1 GSGSGGPGPLLHGP
15 ESEAALLVPP
25 GDAAALERAV
35 SRVLDDPALA
45 ARLGAAAAQRA
56 AMLPDEDDA
65 VAQLAS
71 LYRDLT
77 GLSTPPPP
85 RRFGNPGETW
95 VSGGTGDR

>member
-1 GSGSGGPGPLLHGP
+1 M
-15 ESEAALLVPP
+15 PP

-56 AMLPDEDDA
+56 AMLPDEDEA

-77 GLSTPPPP
+77 GL
-85 RRFGNPGETW
+85 
-95 VSGGTGDR
+95 